1 MTALRHNTRAPADQG
16 GSGGTEAVGRQR
28 LDKWLWHARFLKTRS
43 QATRFCAETRIRSG
57 GSAEL
62 KPSHL
67 VKPGDV
73 LTFTLGRHVRVIR
86 VAALGTR
93 RGPPAEARTLYDDLS
108 PPSPDTALPRGGVPI
123 GRVEVVG
130 DVRQEPAPSGDAAGE
145 RTMHRRRTQAA
156 IDLEGDGFQAP
167 DQK

>member
-1 MTALRHNTRAPADQG
+1 MTALRHTRAPADQG
-16 GSGGTEAVGRQR
+16 GSGGTEAVGRLR

-62 KPSHL
+62 KPSHP

-86 VAALGTR
+86 VTALGTR
-93 RGPPAEARTLYDDLS
+93 RGPPAEARALYEDLS

-123 GRVEVVG
+123 GVVEVAGDTQQGPATLDGAVG
-130 DVRQEPAPSGDAAGE
+130 EGTV
-145 RTMHRRRTQAA
+145 HRRAQAA